1 MKKLTTGLS
10 QIAMTLAAF
19 EVGSTTLFMQGAKA
33 KQDAWLAM
41 LIGAACGF
49 LLLLLYLKI
58 FHMDSKSDLFELCR
72 KYMGKWLGSVIGLAF
87 VCYFTYESARNL
99 RDMGDLATLTL
110 LNRTP
115 AAIVTLLAV
124 LVIADCIHL
133 GPRAWFLAVTV
144 LFYHIVIGY
153 VALLLIISCTGLV
166 HLQFMLPIL
175 ENGMKPVWE
184 AAIPEI
190 ISFPFGQTVLFLVFF
205 KFVSEPQ
212 KLNKSI
218 IITYWL
224 IGIFLIGVNQMCI
237 LVLGPD
243 LASTT
248 TYPLFQV
255 TQLTRIEKIFERA
268 DPLFSMILFLGIG
281 IKSAAF
287 YLAAAIGMCRI
298 TSIKYKVWVVVV
310 GIAVYL
316 LTFLSPNFTE
326 FLWIGLHLALD
337 RIWPVFQI
345 ILPLLLFFTLLIR
358 KRKQA

>member
-1 MKKLTTGLS
+1 MRKVTTGLS
-10 QIAMTLAAF
+10 QIAMAMAAF
-19 EVGSTTLFMQGAKA
+19 EVGSTTLFLQGATA

-58 FHMDSKSDLFELCR
+58 FHMDSKSDLFELCK
-72 KYMGKWLGSVIGLAF
+72 KYMGKWLGSAVGLAF

-99 RDMGDLATLTL
+99 RDIGDLATLTL

-115 AAIVTLLAV
+115 TAFVTLLAI

-133 GPRAWFLAVTV
+133 GPRAWFLLVTV
-144 LFYHIVIGY
+144 LFYMITLGY
-153 VALLLIISCTGLV
+153 IILLLIISFTGLV

-175 ENGMKPVWE
+175 ENGLKPVWE
-184 AAIPEI
+184 AALPEI

-205 KFVSEPQ
+205 KFVSEP
-212 KLNKSI
+212 KNLNKSVI
-218 IITYWL
+218 LTYWL
-224 IGIFLIGVNQMCI
+224 IAIFLIGVNQICI

-243 LASTT
+243 LAATT

-255 TQLTRIEKIFERA
+255 TQLTTVEKIVERA
-268 DPLFSMILFLGIG
+268 DPLFAMILFLGIG
-281 IKSAAF
+281 IKASAF
-287 YLAAAIGMCRI
+287 YMGAAIGMRRI
-298 TSIKYKVWVVVV
+298 TSISYKVWLVAI
-310 GIAVYL
+310 GTAIYL

-345 ILPLLLFFTLLIR
+345 ALPLLLFFVLWVR
-358 KRKQA
+358 KKKRA